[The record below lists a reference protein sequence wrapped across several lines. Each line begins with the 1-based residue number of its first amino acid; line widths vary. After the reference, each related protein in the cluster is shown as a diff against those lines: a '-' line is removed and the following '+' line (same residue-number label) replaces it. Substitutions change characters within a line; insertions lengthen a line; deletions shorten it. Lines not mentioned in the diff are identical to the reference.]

1 MMRRSWREGQDEI
14 RQDLE
19 WERERAGEKD
29 FGGERSVT
37 LNILHWGEI
46 GISSKP

>member
-19 WERERAGEKD
+19 WERDGEKD
-29 FGGERSVT
+29 GKREVS
-37 LNILHWGEI
+37 L
-46 GISSKP
+46 

>member
-19 WERERAGEKD
+19 WERDREREGGKD
-29 FGGERSVT
+29 FGGEREVS
-37 LNILHWGEI
+37 L
-46 GISSKP
+46 